1 MDIALLNGHIPVDTQ
16 ALIDM
21 GEIREDF
28 HYKSEWK
35 FEGRLK
41 DELVGLIAYT
51 KGKFEDGT
59 IVPQF
64 VHVLIAKKYRGKDE
78 ARKLLKLT
86 ETHLKRSG
94 YSQVFAYIKN
104 DRKYMQR
111 SAVHHGYKSWSS
123 DEDGKFFY
131 KNI

>member
-1 MDIALLNGHIPVDTQ
+1 MKLTLLNGHIPADTQ
-16 ALIDM
+16 TLIDL
-21 GEIREDF
+21 GEIKEDF
-28 HYKSEWK
+28 HYDSNWK
-35 FEGRLK
+35 FEGRLR

-51 KGKFEDGT
+51 KGKFSDGT

-94 YSQVFAYIKN
+94 HNQVFAYIKN

-111 SAVHHGYKSWSS
+111 SAIHHGYAAWSE
-123 DEDGKFFY
+123 DNDGKFYY